1 MHRFTAVLAAALLF
15 AGAAGAGADE
25 QSSQAD
31 TSDARMERWMAHP
44 QRTAHARRAE
54 TPPRLDGI
62 IDEEIW
68 LRAPVHEGFTQSDPD
83 NGEPAS
89 LRTTFQVA
97 YDDDALYIAGVCYDD
112 PDSVTA
118 RLARRDEWR
127 ERDFFEVSLD
137 PHHDHQT
144 GVWFTV
150 GPSGWFSD
158 GILYNDEDWDDGWD
172 SVAEV
177 ATARR
182 ADGWS
187 LELKIPYHVLR
198 FGEKETYTWG
208 FNVYRRISRRA
219 EWTAWSFTPRG
230 VSGYASRFGHLE
242 GIEGIRPQRSLEVLP
257 FALGR
262 GTLSPGDADG
272 GNDLFSSAGVDLR
285 YGLSSNISLNATVN
299 PDFGQVEGDP
309 AVLNLGV
316 FETFLRER
324 RPFFLEGIQIF
335 ESPGPFIAGIS
346 RPSTL
351 FHSRR
356 IGRPPSRFDL
366 PDGSEEMDRPHNTT
380 ILGAAKISGK
390 TAGRTAF
397 GLLNAVTGRERAL
410 IDQSVTS
417 AETGLVDTVRRQ
429 VEVEPLTNYFI
440 GRVQQDL
447 LTNSTAGAQL
457 TAVNGGG
464 FEPAYVGAGDVHVKW
479 GDNDYRFY
487 SRLAASLAG
496 QEEERGTGWEGALY
510 FQKSGGA
517 FGGQAYMDAQSPGFE
532 ANDLGYMRR
541 NDRVQAGAHVY
552 HDKLDPWWFARR
564 SGFNLNVWSH
574 WNFAGERLAR
584 GVNFNT
590 WNNLHN
596 YWGFWMGVSRGL
608 EAFDDLATRGGP
620 LMLSPAS
627 TWIGMNLW
635 TDDRKPVSGG
645 LRGNLSWSR
654 GGDNLGSWVGVEL
667 ELRPLSRLALEI
679 EPGYNYSRS
688 FAQWVEN
695 ADADGDGEDDRFI
708 FGELESRVFEVG
720 LRGDWAFTPG
730 LSLQLFV
737 QPFVTTGDYGAIK
750 ELARPRSYEFRPY
763 AGLEDNPDFHR
774 RALRSNLVLR
784 WEYRPGSTFFAV
796 WQQSRDRDF
805 DEARDPAFRPAGDL
819 TRAFADDGD
828 DIFLIKFNRWFG
840 L

>member
-1 MHRFTAVLAAALLF
+1 MHRSIAALAAALLL

-25 QSSQAD
+25 QPSHAD
-31 TSDARMERWMAHP
+31 TSDARMERWLAHP
-44 QRTAHARRAE
+44 QRTARALRAE
-54 TPPRLDGI
+54 TPPRLDGVL
-62 IDEEIW
+62 DEEIW

-112 PDSVTA
+112 PDSVSA

-150 GPSGWFSD
+150 GPSGWISD
-158 GILYNDEDWDDGWD
+158 GILFDDEEYDEGWD

-177 ATARR
+177 ATAMR

-208 FNVYRRISRRA
+208 INVFRKVSRRA
-219 EWTAWSFTPRG
+219 EWAAWSFTPRG
-230 VSGYASRFGHLE
+230 VNGYASRFGHLE
-242 GIEGIRPQRSLEVLP
+242 GIEGIRPQRSVEVLP

-262 GTLSPGDADG
+262 GTLSQGDG

-285 YGLSSNISLNATVN
+285 YGLSSNISVNATVN

-324 RPFFLEGIQIF
+324 RPFFLEGNQIF
-335 ESPGPFIAGIS
+335 ESPGPFIVGIGK
-346 RPSTL
+346 PSTL

-356 IGRPPSRFDL
+356 IGRSPSRFDL
-366 PDGSEEMDRPHNTT
+366 PDDSDEVERPDNTT

-410 IDQSVTS
+410 VDQRLTG
-417 AETGLVDTVRRQ
+417 AETGLADTVRRR

-457 TAVNGGG
+457 TAVNGRG

-479 GDNDYRFY
+479 RDNDYRLYTRF
-487 SRLAASLAG
+487 AASRAG
-496 QEEERGTGWEGALY
+496 QEDERDTGWEGALY

-541 NDRVQAGAHVY
+541 NDRVQAGVHVY
-552 HDKLDPWWFARR
+552 HQKLDPWWLARR
-564 SGFNLNVWSH
+564 SGFNLNFWSH

-584 GVNFNT
+584 GVNFNS

-596 YWGFWMGVSRGL
+596 YWGFWMGVSRNL
-608 EAFDDLATRGGP
+608 DAVDDLATRGGP

-627 TWIGMNLW
+627 TWIGMNVW
-635 TDDRKPVSGG
+635 ADDRKPVSGRLWSN
-645 LRGNLSWSR
+645 LRWGR
-654 GGDNLGSWVGVEL
+654 GGDNLGSWVGFNL
-667 ELRPLSRLALEI
+667 ELRPLSRLSLEI
-679 EPGYNYSRS
+679 GPGYGYNRD

-695 ADADGDGEDDRFI
+695 ADDDGDGEDDRFV
-708 FGELESRVFEVG
+708 FGELESRVFEIG
-720 LRGDWAFTPG
+720 LRGDWAFTPA
-730 LSLQLFV
+730 LSLQLYM
-737 QPFVTTGDYGAIK
+737 QPFVSVGDYGAIK

-784 WEYRPGSTFFAV
+784 WEYRPGSTLFAV
-796 WQQSRDRDF
+796 WQQSRDHDF
-805 DEARDPAFRPAGDL
+805 DGADPEFRPAGDL

-828 DIFLIKFNRWFG
+828 SIFLIKLNRWFG

>member
-1 MHRFTAVLAAALLF
+1 MHRLTAVLAAALLL
-15 AGAAGAGADE
+15 AGAAAVGADE
-25 QSSQAD
+25 QPSPAD
-31 TSDARMERWMAHP
+31 TSDARMEGWMAHP
-44 QRTAHARRAE
+44 QRTARALRTE
-54 TPPRLDGI
+54 TPPRLDGVL
-62 IDEEIW
+62 DEEIW

-83 NGEPAS
+83 QGEPAS

-97 YDDDALYIAGVCYDD
+97 YDDDALYIGGVCYDD

-150 GPSGWFSD
+150 GPSGWLSD
-158 GILYNDEDWDDGWD
+158 GILFNDEDYDDGWD

-177 ATARR
+177 ATSRR

-208 FNVYRRISRRA
+208 INVFRKVSRRA

-230 VSGYASRFGHLE
+230 VTGYASRFGHLE

-262 GTLSPGDADG
+262 GTLSQGADG
-272 GNDLFSSAGVDLR
+272 DDDLFSSAGVDLR

-335 ESPGPFIAGIS
+335 ETPGPFIVSINK
-346 RPSTL
+346 PSTL

-356 IGRPPSRFDL
+356 IGRAPSRFDL
-366 PDGSEEMDRPHNTT
+366 PDDSDEVERPENTT

-410 IDQSVTS
+410 VEQRLTV
-417 AETGLVDTVRRQ
+417 AETGLVDTVRRR

-447 LTNSTAGAQL
+447 LTSSTAGAQL
-457 TAVNGGG
+457 TAVNGAG
-464 FEPAYVGAGDVHVKW
+464 FEPAYVGAGDVHLRW
-479 GDNDYRFY
+479 GDNAYRLY
-487 SRLAASLAG
+487 SRFAASLAG
-496 QEEERGTGWEGALY
+496 QEEERDSGWEGALY

-517 FGGQAYMDAQSPGFE
+517 FGGQAYMDANSPGFE

-541 NDRVQAGAHVY
+541 NDRIQAGVHVY
-552 HDKLDPWWFARR
+552 HDRLDPWWLARR
-564 SGFNLNVWSH
+564 SGFNLNAWTH
-574 WNFAGERLAR
+574 WNFDGERIWR

-596 YWGFWMGVSRGL
+596 YWGFWMGVSRNL
-608 EAFDDLATRGGP
+608 AAVDDLVTRGGP
-620 LMLSPAS
+620 PMVSPAS
-627 TWIGMNLW
+627 TWVGMNVW
-635 TDDRKPVSGG
+635 ADDRKPVSGR
-645 LRGNLSWSR
+645 LWWNVRWSR
-654 GGDNLGSWVGVEL
+654 GGDNLGTWVGFNL
-667 ELRPLSRLALEI
+667 ELRPMSRLSLEVG
-679 EPGYNYSRS
+679 PGYGYNRN

-695 ADADGDGEDDRFI
+695 ADDDGDGEDDRFL
-708 FGELESRVFEVG
+708 FGELDSRVLEVG
-720 LRGDWAFTPG
+720 LRGDWAFTPA
-730 LSLQLFV
+730 LSLQLYL

-750 ELARPRSYEFRPY
+750 ELARPRSYEFRPWD
-763 AGLEDNPDFHR
+763 GLEENPDFHR
-774 RALRSNLVLR
+774 RSLRSNLVLR
-784 WEYRPGSTFFAV
+784 WEYRPGSTLFAV

-805 DEARDPAFRPAGDL
+805 DGVRDPRFRPTGDL

-828 DIFLIKFNRWFG
+828 SIFLIKLNRWLG

>member
-1 MHRFTAVLAAALLF
+1 MHRSIAALAAALLL
-15 AGAAGAGADE
+15 AGAAGAGAAE
-25 QSSQAD
+25 QPSHAD

-44 QRTAHARRAE
+44 QRTARALRAE
-54 TPPRLDGI
+54 TPPRLDGVL
-62 IDEEIW
+62 DEEIW

-89 LRTTFQVA
+89 VRTTFQVA

-112 PDSVTA
+112 PDSVTS

-150 GPSGWFSD
+150 GPSGWISD
-158 GILYNDEDWDDGWD
+158 GILFDDEEYDEGWD

-177 ATARR
+177 ATAMR

-208 FNVYRRISRRA
+208 INVFRKVSRRA
-219 EWTAWSFTPRG
+219 EWAAWSFTPRG
-230 VSGYASRFGHLE
+230 VNGYASRFGHLE
-242 GIEGIRPQRSLEVLP
+242 GIEGIRPQRSVEVLP

-262 GTLSPGDADG
+262 GTLSQGDG

-285 YGLSSNISLNATVN
+285 YGLSSNISVNATVN

-324 RPFFLEGIQIF
+324 RPFFLEGNQIF
-335 ESPGPFIAGIS
+335 ESPGPFIVGIGK
-346 RPSTL
+346 PSTL

-356 IGRPPSRFDL
+356 IGRSPSRFDL
-366 PDGSEEMDRPHNTT
+366 PDDSDEVERPDNTT

-410 IDQSVTS
+410 VDQRLTG
-417 AETGLVDTVRRQ
+417 AETGLADTVRRR

-457 TAVNGGG
+457 TAVNGRG
-464 FEPAYVGAGDVHVKW
+464 FEPAYVGAGDMHVKW
-479 GDNDYRFY
+479 RDNDYRLY
-487 SRLAASLAG
+487 TRLAASRAG
-496 QEEERGTGWEGALY
+496 QEDERGTGWEGALY
-510 FQKSGGA
+510 FQKSGGG

-541 NDRVQAGAHVY
+541 NDRVQAGVHVY
-552 HDKLDPWWFARR
+552 HQKLDPWWLARR
-564 SGFNLNVWSH
+564 SGFNLNFWNH

-584 GVNFNT
+584 GVNFNS

-596 YWGFWMGVSRGL
+596 YWGFWMGVSRNL
-608 EAFDDLATRGGP
+608 DAVDDLATRGGP

-627 TWIGMNLW
+627 TWIGMNVW
-635 TDDRKPVSGG
+635 ADDRKPVSGRLWSN
-645 LRGNLSWSR
+645 LRWGR
-654 GGDNLGSWVGVEL
+654 GGDNLGSWVGFNL
-667 ELRPLSRLALEI
+667 ELRPLSRLSLEI
-679 EPGYNYSRS
+679 GPGYGYNRD

-695 ADADGDGEDDRFI
+695 ADDDGDGEDDRFI
-708 FGELESRVFEVG
+708 FGELESRVLEIG

-730 LSLQLFV
+730 LSLQLYV

-750 ELARPRSYEFRPY
+750 ELERPRSYEFRPY

-784 WEYRPGSTFFAV
+784 WEYRPGSTLFAV
-796 WQQSRDRDF
+796 WQQSRDHDF
-805 DEARDPAFRPAGDL
+805 DGADPEFRPAGDL

-828 DIFLIKFNRWFG
+828 SIFLIKLNRWFG

>member
-1 MHRFTAVLAAALLF
+1 MHRSIAALAAALLL

-25 QSSQAD
+25 QPAHAD

-44 QRTAHARRAE
+44 QRTARALRAE
-54 TPPRLDGI
+54 TPPRLDGVL
-62 IDEEIW
+62 DEEIW

-89 LRTTFQVA
+89 VRTTFQVA
-97 YDDDALYIAGVCYDD
+97 YDDDALYIAGVCHDD

-150 GPSGWFSD
+150 GPSGWISD
-158 GILYNDEDWDDGWD
+158 GILFDDEEYDEGWD

-177 ATARR
+177 ATAMR

-208 FNVYRRISRRA
+208 INVFRKVSRRA
-219 EWTAWSFTPRG
+219 EWAAWSFTPRG
-230 VSGYASRFGHLE
+230 VNGYASRFGHLE
-242 GIEGIRPQRSLEVLP
+242 GIEGIRPQRSVEVLP

-262 GTLSPGDADG
+262 GTLSQGDG

-285 YGLSSNISLNATVN
+285 YGLSSNISVNATVN

-324 RPFFLEGIQIF
+324 RPFFLEGNQIF
-335 ESPGPFIAGIS
+335 ESPGPFIVGIGK
-346 RPSTL
+346 PSTL

-356 IGRPPSRFDL
+356 IGRSPSRFDL
-366 PDGSEEMDRPHNTT
+366 PDDSDEVERPDNTT

-410 IDQSVTS
+410 VDQRLTG
-417 AETGLVDTVRRQ
+417 AETGLADTVRRR

-457 TAVNGGG
+457 TAVNGRG
-464 FEPAYVGAGDVHVKW
+464 FEPAYVGAGDVHMKW
-479 GDNDYRFY
+479 RDNDYRLYTRF
-487 SRLAASLAG
+487 AASRAG
-496 QEEERGTGWEGALY
+496 QEDERDTGWEGALY

-541 NDRVQAGAHVY
+541 NDRVQAGVHVY
-552 HDKLDPWWFARR
+552 HQKLDPWWLARR
-564 SGFNLNVWSH
+564 SGFNLNFWSH

-584 GVNFNT
+584 GVNFNS

-596 YWGFWMGVSRGL
+596 YWGFWMGVSHNL
-608 EAFDDLATRGGP
+608 DAVDDLATRGGP

-627 TWIGMNLW
+627 TWIGMNVW
-635 TDDRKPVSGG
+635 ADDRKPVSGRLWSN
-645 LRGNLSWSR
+645 LRWGR
-654 GGDNLGSWVGVEL
+654 GGDNLGSWVGFNL
-667 ELRPLSRLALEI
+667 ELRPLSRLSLEI
-679 EPGYNYSRS
+679 GPGYGYNRD

-695 ADADGDGEDDRFI
+695 ADDDGDGEDDRFI
-708 FGELESRVFEVG
+708 FGELESRVLEIG
-720 LRGDWAFTPG
+720 LRGDWAFTPA
-730 LSLQLFV
+730 LSLQLYV
-737 QPFVTTGDYGAIK
+737 QPFVSVGDYGAIK
-750 ELARPRSYEFRPY
+750 ELERPRSYEFRPY

-784 WEYRPGSTFFAV
+784 WEYRPGSTLFAV
-796 WQQSRDRDF
+796 WQQSRDHDF
-805 DEARDPAFRPAGDL
+805 DGADPEFRPAGDL

-828 DIFLIKFNRWFG
+828 SIFLIKLNRWFG

>member
-1 MHRFTAVLAAALLF
+1 MHRSIAALAAALLL

-25 QSSQAD
+25 QPSHAD
-31 TSDARMERWMAHP
+31 TSDARMERWLAHP
-44 QRTAHARRAE
+44 QRTARALRAE
-54 TPPRLDGI
+54 TPPRLDGVL
-62 IDEEIW
+62 DEEIW

-112 PDSVTA
+112 PDSVTS

-150 GPSGWFSD
+150 GPSGWISD
-158 GILYNDEDWDDGWD
+158 GILFDDEEYDEGWD

-177 ATARR
+177 ATAMR

-187 LELKIPYHVLR
+187 LELKVPYHVLR

-208 FNVYRRISRRA
+208 INVFRKVSRRA
-219 EWTAWSFTPRG
+219 EWAAWSFTPRG
-230 VSGYASRFGHLE
+230 VNGYASRFGHLE
-242 GIEGIRPQRSLEVLP
+242 GIEGIRPQRSVEVLP

-262 GTLSPGDADG
+262 GTLSQGDG

-285 YGLSSNISLNATVN
+285 YGLSSNISVNATVN

-324 RPFFLEGIQIF
+324 RPFFLEGNQIF
-335 ESPGPFIAGIS
+335 ESPGPFIVGIGK
-346 RPSTL
+346 PSTL

-356 IGRPPSRFDL
+356 IGRSPSRFDL
-366 PDGSEEMDRPHNTT
+366 PDDSDEVERPDNTT

-410 IDQSVTS
+410 VDQRLTG
-417 AETGLVDTVRRQ
+417 AETGLADTVRRR

-457 TAVNGGG
+457 TAVNGRG

-479 GDNDYRFY
+479 RDNDYRLY
-487 SRLAASLAG
+487 TRLAASRAG
-496 QEEERGTGWEGALY
+496 QEDERGTGWEGALY

-541 NDRVQAGAHVY
+541 NDRVQAGVHVY
-552 HDKLDPWWFARR
+552 HQKLDPWWLARR
-564 SGFNLNVWSH
+564 SGFNLNFWNH

-584 GVNFNT
+584 GVNFNS

-596 YWGFWMGVSRGL
+596 YWGFWMGVSHNL
-608 EAFDDLATRGGP
+608 DAVDDLATRGGP

-627 TWIGMNLW
+627 TWIGMNVW
-635 TDDRKPVSGG
+635 ADDRKPVSGRLWSN
-645 LRGNLSWSR
+645 LRWGR
-654 GGDNLGSWVGVEL
+654 GGDNLGSWVGFNL
-667 ELRPLSRLALEI
+667 ELRPLSRLSLEI
-679 EPGYNYSRS
+679 GPGYGYNRD

-695 ADADGDGEDDRFI
+695 ADDDGDGEDDRFI
-708 FGELESRVFEVG
+708 FGELESRVLEIG
-720 LRGDWAFTPG
+720 LRGDWAFTPA
-730 LSLQLFV
+730 LSLQLYM

-784 WEYRPGSTFFAV
+784 WEYRPGSTLFAV
-796 WQQSRDRDF
+796 WQQSRDHDF
-805 DEARDPAFRPAGDL
+805 DGADPEFRPAGDL

-828 DIFLIKFNRWFG
+828 SIFLIKLNRWFG

>member
-1 MHRFTAVLAAALLF
+1 MHRLTAVLAAALLL
-15 AGAAGAGADE
+15 AGAVAAGADE
-25 QSSQAD
+25 QPSHAD
-31 TSDARMERWMAHP
+31 TSDARMEGWMAHP
-44 QRTAHARRAE
+44 QRTARALRTE
-54 TPPRLDGI
+54 TPPRLDGVL
-62 IDEEIW
+62 DEEIW

-83 NGEPAS
+83 QGEPAS

-97 YDDDALYIAGVCYDD
+97 YDDDALYIGGVCYDD

-150 GPSGWFSD
+150 GPSGWLSD
-158 GILYNDEDWDDGWD
+158 GILFNDEDYDDGWD

-208 FNVYRRISRRA
+208 INVFRKVSRRA

-230 VSGYASRFGHLE
+230 VTGYASRFGHLE

-262 GTLSPGDADG
+262 GTLSQGAAGD
-272 GNDLFSSAGVDLR
+272 NDLFSSAGVDLR

-335 ESPGPFIAGIS
+335 ESPGPFIVSINK
-346 RPSTL
+346 PSTL

-356 IGRPPSRFDL
+356 IGRAPSRFDL
-366 PDGSEEMDRPHNTT
+366 PDDSDEVERPDNTT

-410 IDQSVTS
+410 VEQRLTV
-417 AETGLVDTVRRQ
+417 AETGLVDTVRRR

-447 LTNSTAGAQL
+447 LTSSTAGAQL
-457 TAVNGGG
+457 TAVNGAG
-464 FEPAYVGAGDVHVKW
+464 FEPAYVGAGDVHLRW
-479 GDNDYRFY
+479 GDNAYRLY
-487 SRLAASLAG
+487 SRFAASLAG
-496 QEEERGTGWEGALY
+496 QEEERDSGWEGALY

-517 FGGQAYMDAQSPGFE
+517 FGGQAYMDANSPGFE

-541 NDRVQAGAHVY
+541 NDRIQAGVHVY
-552 HDKLDPWWFARR
+552 HDRLDPWWLARR
-564 SGFNLNVWSH
+564 SGFNLNAWTH
-574 WNFAGERLAR
+574 WNFDGERIWR

-596 YWGFWMGVSRGL
+596 YWGFWMGVSRNL
-608 EAFDDLATRGGP
+608 AAVDDLVTRGGP
-620 LMLSPAS
+620 LMVSPAS
-627 TWIGMNLW
+627 TWVGMNVW
-635 TDDRKPVSGG
+635 ADDRKPVSGR
-645 LRGNLSWSR
+645 LWWNVRWSR
-654 GGDNLGSWVGVEL
+654 GGDNLGTWVGFNL
-667 ELRPLSRLALEI
+667 ELRPMSRLSLEVG
-679 EPGYNYSRS
+679 PGYGYNRN

-695 ADADGDGEDDRFI
+695 ADDDGDGEDDRFV
-708 FGELESRVFEVG
+708 FGELDSRVLEVG
-720 LRGDWAFTPG
+720 LRGDWAFTPA
-730 LSLQLFV
+730 LSLQLYL

-763 AGLEDNPDFHR
+763 DGLDENPDFHR
-774 RALRSNLVLR
+774 RSLRSNLVLR
-784 WEYRPGSTFFAV
+784 WEYRPGSTLFAV

-805 DEARDPAFRPAGDL
+805 DGVRDPRFRPAGDL

-828 DIFLIKFNRWFG
+828 SIFLIKLNRWLG

>member
-1 MHRFTAVLAAALLF
+1 
-15 AGAAGAGADE
+15 
-25 QSSQAD
+25 
-31 TSDARMERWMAHP
+31 
-44 QRTAHARRAE
+44 
-54 TPPRLDGI
+54 
-62 IDEEIW
+62 
-68 LRAPVHEGFTQSDPD
+68 
-83 NGEPAS
+83 
-89 LRTTFQVA
+89 
-97 YDDDALYIAGVCYDD
+97 
-112 PDSVTA
+112 
-118 RLARRDEWR
+118 
-127 ERDFFEVSLD
+127 
-137 PHHDHQT
+137 
-144 GVWFTV
+144 
-150 GPSGWFSD
+150 
-158 GILYNDEDWDDGWD
+158 
-172 SVAEV
+172 
-177 ATARR
+177 
-182 ADGWS
+182 
-187 LELKIPYHVLR
+187 PYHVLR

-208 FNVYRRISRRA
+208 INIFRKVSRRA

-230 VSGYASRFGHLE
+230 VTGYASRFGHLE

-262 GTLSPGDADG
+262 GTLSQGAAGD
-272 GNDLFSSAGVDLR
+272 NDLFSSAGVDLR

-335 ESPGPFIAGIS
+335 ESPGPFIVSINK
-346 RPSTL
+346 PSTL

-356 IGRPPSRFDL
+356 IGRAPSRFDL
-366 PDGSEEMDRPHNTT
+366 PDDSDEVERPENTT

-410 IDQSVTS
+410 VEQRLTV
-417 AETGLVDTVRRQ
+417 AETGLVDTVRRR

-447 LTNSTAGAQL
+447 LTSSTAGAQL
-457 TAVNGGG
+457 TAVNGAG
-464 FEPAYVGAGDVHVKW
+464 FEPAYVGAGDVHLRW
-479 GDNDYRFY
+479 GDNAYRLY
-487 SRLAASLAG
+487 SRFAASLAG
-496 QEEERGTGWEGALY
+496 QEEERDSGWEGALY

-517 FGGQAYMDAQSPGFE
+517 FGGQAYMDANSPGFE

-541 NDRVQAGAHVY
+541 NDRIQAGVHVY
-552 HDKLDPWWFARR
+552 HDRLDPWWLARR
-564 SGFNLNVWSH
+564 SGFNLNAWTH
-574 WNFAGERLAR
+574 WNFDGERIWR

-596 YWGFWMGVSRGL
+596 YWGFWMGVSRNL
-608 EAFDDLATRGGP
+608 AAVDDLVTRGGP

-627 TWIGMNLW
+627 TWVGMNVW
-635 TDDRKPVSGG
+635 ADDRKPVSGR
-645 LRGNLSWSR
+645 LWWNVRWSR
-654 GGDNLGSWVGVEL
+654 GGDNLGTWVGFNL
-667 ELRPLSRLALEI
+667 ELRPMSRLSLEVG
-679 EPGYNYSRS
+679 PGYGYNRN

-695 ADADGDGEDDRFI
+695 ADDDGDGEDDRFV
-708 FGELESRVFEVG
+708 FGELDSRVLEVG

-730 LSLQLFV
+730 LSLQLYL

-750 ELARPRSYEFRPY
+750 ELARPRSYEFLPY
-763 AGLEDNPDFHR
+763 TGLEENPDFHR
-774 RALRSNLVLR
+774 RSLRSNLVLR
-784 WEYRPGSTFFAV
+784 WEYGPGSTLFAV

-805 DEARDPAFRPAGDL
+805 DGVRDPRFRPTGDL

-828 DIFLIKFNRWFG
+828 SIFLIKLNRWLG

>member
-1 MHRFTAVLAAALLF
+1 MHRLMAVLAAALLL
-15 AGAAGAGADE
+15 AGAAAAGADE
-25 QSSQAD
+25 QPSPAD
-31 TSDARMERWMAHP
+31 TSDARMEGWMAHP
-44 QRTAHARRAE
+44 QRTARALRTE
-54 TPPRLDGI
+54 TPPRLDGVL
-62 IDEEIW
+62 DEEIW

-83 NGEPAS
+83 QGEPAS

-97 YDDDALYIAGVCYDD
+97 YDDDALYIGGICYDD

-150 GPSGWFSD
+150 GPSGWLSD
-158 GILYNDEDWDDGWD
+158 GILFNDEDYDEGWD

-208 FNVYRRISRRA
+208 INVFRKVSRRA

-230 VSGYASRFGHLE
+230 VTGYASRFGHLE

-262 GTLSPGDADG
+262 GTLSQGAAGDS
-272 GNDLFSSAGVDLR
+272 DLFSSAGVDLR

-335 ESPGPFIAGIS
+335 ESPGPFIVSINK
-346 RPSTL
+346 PSTL

-356 IGRPPSRFDL
+356 IGRAPSRFDL
-366 PDGSEEMDRPHNTT
+366 PDDSDEVERPDNTT

-410 IDQSVTS
+410 VEQRLTV
-417 AETGLVDTVRRQ
+417 AETGLVDTVRRR

-447 LTNSTAGAQL
+447 LTSSTAGAQL
-457 TAVNGGG
+457 TAVNGAG
-464 FEPAYVGAGDVHVKW
+464 FEPAYVGAGDVHLRW
-479 GDNDYRFY
+479 GDNAYRLY
-487 SRLAASLAG
+487 SRFAASLAG
-496 QEEERGTGWEGALY
+496 QEEERDSGWEGALY

-517 FGGQAYMDAQSPGFE
+517 FGGQAYMDANSPGFE

-541 NDRVQAGAHVY
+541 NDRIQAGVHVY
-552 HDKLDPWWFARR
+552 HDRLDPWWLARR
-564 SGFNLNVWSH
+564 SGFNLNAWTH
-574 WNFAGERLAR
+574 WNFDGERIWR

-596 YWGFWMGVSRGL
+596 YWGFWMGVSRNL
-608 EAFDDLATRGGP
+608 AAVDDLVTRGGP
-620 LMLSPAS
+620 LMVSPAG
-627 TWIGMNLW
+627 TWVGMNVW
-635 TDDRKPVSGG
+635 ADDRKPVSGR
-645 LRGNLSWSR
+645 LWWNVRWSR
-654 GGDNLGSWVGVEL
+654 GGDNLGTWVGFNL
-667 ELRPLSRLALEI
+667 EMRPMSRLSLEVG
-679 EPGYNYSRS
+679 PGYGYDRN

-695 ADADGDGEDDRFI
+695 ADDDGDGENDRFV
-708 FGELESRVFEVG
+708 FGELDSRVFEVG
-720 LRGDWAFTPG
+720 LRGDWAFTPA
-730 LSLQLFV
+730 LSLQLYL

-750 ELARPRSYEFRPY
+750 ELARPRSYEFLPY
-763 AGLEDNPDFHR
+763 DGLEENPDFHR
-774 RALRSNLVLR
+774 RSLRSNLVLR
-784 WEYRPGSTFFAV
+784 WEYRPGSTLFAV

-805 DEARDPAFRPAGDL
+805 DEARDPRFRPAGDL

-828 DIFLIKFNRWFG
+828 SIFLIKLNRWLG

>member
-1 MHRFTAVLAAALLF
+1 MHRLTAVLAAALLF
-15 AGAAGAGADE
+15 AGAVGAGADE
-25 QSSQAD
+25 QHSHTD
-31 TSDARMERWMAHP
+31 TSDARMEGWMAHP
-44 QRTAHARRAE
+44 QRTARALRAE
-54 TPPRLDGI
+54 TPPRLDGVL
-62 IDEEIW
+62 DEEIW

-83 NGEPAS
+83 QGEPAS

-97 YDDDALYIAGVCYDD
+97 YDDDALYIGGICYDD

-150 GPSGWFSD
+150 GPSGWLGD
-158 GILYNDEDWDDGWD
+158 GILFNDEDYDDGWD

-198 FGEKETYTWG
+198 FGEQETYTWG
-208 FNVYRRISRRA
+208 INVFRKVSRRA

-230 VSGYASRFGHLE
+230 VTGYASRFGHLE
-242 GIEGIRPQRSLEVLP
+242 GIEGIRPHRSLEVLP

-262 GTLSPGDADG
+262 GTLSQGAAGD
-272 GNDLFSSAGVDLR
+272 NDLFSSAGVDLR

-335 ESPGPFIAGIS
+335 ESPGPFIVSINK
-346 RPSTL
+346 PSTL

-356 IGRPPSRFDL
+356 IGRAPSRFDL
-366 PDGSEEMDRPHNTT
+366 PDDSDEVERPENTT

-410 IDQSVTS
+410 VEQRLPV
-417 AETGLVDTVRRQ
+417 AETGLVDTVRRR

-447 LTNSTAGAQL
+447 LTSSTAGAQL
-457 TAVNGGG
+457 TAVNGAG
-464 FEPAYVGAGDVHVKW
+464 FEPAYVGAGDVHLRW
-479 GDNDYRFY
+479 GDNAYRLY
-487 SRLAASLAG
+487 SRFAASLAG
-496 QEEERGTGWEGALY
+496 QEEERDSGWEGALY

-517 FGGQAYMDAQSPGFE
+517 FGGQAYMDANSPGFE

-541 NDRVQAGAHVY
+541 NDRIQAGVHVY
-552 HDKLDPWWFARR
+552 HDRLDPWWLARR
-564 SGFNLNVWSH
+564 SGFNLNAWTH
-574 WNFAGERLAR
+574 WNFDGERIWR

-596 YWGFWMGVSRGL
+596 YWGFWMGVSRNL
-608 EAFDDLATRGGP
+608 AAVDDLVTRGGP
-620 LMLSPAS
+620 PMVSPAS
-627 TWIGMNLW
+627 TWIGMNVW
-635 TDDRKPVSGG
+635 ADDRKPVSGR
-645 LRGNLSWSR
+645 LWWNVRWSR
-654 GGDNLGSWVGVEL
+654 GGDNLGTWVGFNL
-667 ELRPLSRLALEI
+667 ELRPMSRLSLEVG
-679 EPGYNYSRS
+679 PGYGYNRN

-695 ADADGDGEDDRFI
+695 ADDDGDGEDDRFV
-708 FGELESRVFEVG
+708 FGELDSRVLEVG

-730 LSLQLFV
+730 LSLQLYL

-750 ELARPRSYEFRPY
+750 ELARPRSYEFLPY
-763 AGLEDNPDFHR
+763 DGLEENPDFHR

-784 WEYRPGSTFFAV
+784 WEYRPGSTLFAV

-805 DEARDPAFRPAGDL
+805 DGVRDPRFRPAGDL

-828 DIFLIKFNRWFG
+828 SIFLVKLNRWFG

>member
-1 MHRFTAVLAAALLF
+1 MHRLIAVLAAALLF
-15 AGAAGAGADE
+15 AGAVGAGADE
-25 QSSQAD
+25 QHSHTD
-31 TSDARMERWMAHP
+31 TSDARMEGWMAHP
-44 QRTAHARRAE
+44 QRTARALRAE
-54 TPPRLDGI
+54 TPPRLDGVL
-62 IDEEIW
+62 DEEVW

-83 NGEPAS
+83 QGEPAS

-97 YDDDALYIAGVCYDD
+97 YDDDALYIGGICYDD

-150 GPSGWFSD
+150 GPSGWLGD
-158 GILYNDEDWDDGWD
+158 GILYNDEDYDDGWD

-198 FGEKETYTWG
+198 FGEQETYTWG
-208 FNVYRRISRRA
+208 INVFRKVSRRA

-230 VSGYASRFGHLE
+230 VTGYASRFGHLE
-242 GIEGIRPQRSLEVLP
+242 GIEGIRPHRSLEVLP

-262 GTLSPGDADG
+262 GTLSQGAAGD
-272 GNDLFSSAGVDLR
+272 NDLFSSAGVDLR

-335 ESPGPFIAGIS
+335 ESPGPFIVSINK
-346 RPSTL
+346 PSTL

-356 IGRPPSRFDL
+356 IGRAPSRFDL
-366 PDGSEEMDRPHNTT
+366 PDDSDEVERPENTT

-410 IDQSVTS
+410 VEQRLTV
-417 AETGLVDTVRRQ
+417 AETGLVDTVRRR

-447 LTNSTAGAQL
+447 LTSSTAGAQL
-457 TAVNGGG
+457 TAVNGAG
-464 FEPAYVGAGDVHVKW
+464 FEPAYVGAGDVHLRW
-479 GDNDYRFY
+479 GDNAYRLY
-487 SRLAASLAG
+487 SRFAASLAG
-496 QEEERGTGWEGALY
+496 QEEERGSGWEGALY

-517 FGGQAYMDAQSPGFE
+517 FGGQAYMDANSPGFE

-541 NDRVQAGAHVY
+541 NDRIQAGVHVY
-552 HDKLDPWWFARR
+552 HDRLDPWWLARR
-564 SGFNLNVWSH
+564 SGFNLNAWTH
-574 WNFAGERLAR
+574 WNFDGERIWR

-596 YWGFWMGVSRGL
+596 YWGFWMGVSRNL
-608 EAFDDLATRGGP
+608 AAVDDLVTRGGP
-620 LMLSPAS
+620 PMVSPAS
-627 TWIGMNLW
+627 TWIGMNVW
-635 TDDRKPVSGG
+635 ADDRKPVSGRLWSN
-645 LRGNLSWSR
+645 LRWGR
-654 GGDNLGSWVGVEL
+654 GGDNLGTWVGFNL
-667 ELRPLSRLALEI
+667 ELRPMSRLSLEVG
-679 EPGYNYSRS
+679 PGYGYDRN
-688 FAQWVEN
+688 FAQWVESS
-695 ADADGDGEDDRFI
+695 DDDGDGEDDRFV
-708 FGELESRVFEVG
+708 FGELESRVLEVG
-720 LRGDWAFTPG
+720 LRGDWAFTPA
-730 LSLQLFV
+730 LSLQLYL

-750 ELARPRSYEFRPY
+750 ELARPRSYEFLPY
-763 AGLEDNPDFHR
+763 DGLEENPDFHR

-784 WEYRPGSTFFAV
+784 WEYRPGSTLFAV

-805 DEARDPAFRPAGDL
+805 DGVRDPRFRPAGDL

-828 DIFLIKFNRWFG
+828 SIFLIKLNRWFG

>member
-1 MHRFTAVLAAALLF
+1 MHRFTAALAAALLL

-25 QSSQAD
+25 QPSRAD

-44 QRTAHARRAE
+44 QRTARALRAE
-54 TPPRLDGI
+54 TPPRLDGVL
-62 IDEEIW
+62 DEEIW

-150 GPSGWFSD
+150 GPSGWISD
-158 GILYNDEDWDDGWD
+158 GILFDDEEYDEGWD

-177 ATARR
+177 ATAMR

-187 LELKIPYHVLR
+187 LELKVPYHVLR

-208 FNVYRRISRRA
+208 INVFRKISRRA

-230 VSGYASRFGHLE
+230 VTGYASRFGHLE
-242 GIEGIRPQRSLEVLP
+242 GIEGIRPQRSVEVLP

-262 GTLSPGDADG
+262 GTLSQGDAG

-285 YGLSSNISLNATVN
+285 YGLSSNISVNATVN

-324 RPFFLEGIQIF
+324 RPFFLEGNQIF
-335 ESPGPFIAGIS
+335 ESPGPFIVGIGK
-346 RPSTL
+346 PSTL

-356 IGRPPSRFDL
+356 IGRSPSRFDL
-366 PDGSEEMDRPHNTT
+366 PDDSDEVERPDNTT

-410 IDQSVTS
+410 VDQRLTG
-417 AETGLVDTVRRQ
+417 AETGLADTVRRR

-457 TAVNGGG
+457 TAVNGRG

-479 GDNDYRFY
+479 RDNDYRLY
-487 SRLAASLAG
+487 TRLAASRAG
-496 QEEERGTGWEGALY
+496 QEDERDTGWEGALY

-541 NDRVQAGAHVY
+541 NDRVQAGVHVY
-552 HDKLDPWWFARR
+552 HQKLDPWWLARR
-564 SGFNLNVWSH
+564 SGFNLNFWSQ

-584 GVNFNT
+584 GVNFNS

-596 YWGFWMGVSRGL
+596 YWGFWMGVSRNL
-608 EAFDDLATRGGP
+608 DAVDDLATRGGP

-627 TWIGMNLW
+627 TWIGMNVW
-635 TDDRKPVSGG
+635 ADDRKPVSGRLWWN
-645 LRGNLSWSR
+645 LRWGR
-654 GGDNLGSWVGVEL
+654 GGDNLGSWVGFNL
-667 ELRPLSRLALEI
+667 ELRPLSRLSLEI
-679 EPGYNYSRS
+679 GPGYGYNRD

-695 ADADGDGEDDRFI
+695 ADDDGDGEDDRFI
-708 FGELESRVFEVG
+708 FGELESRVFEIG

-730 LSLQLFV
+730 LSLQLYM
-737 QPFVTTGDYGAIK
+737 QPFVSVGDYGAIK
-750 ELARPRSYEFRPY
+750 ELARPRSYEFLPY
-763 AGLEDNPDFHR
+763 DGLEDNPDFHR

-784 WEYRPGSTFFAV
+784 WEYRPGSTLFAV
-796 WQQSRDRDF
+796 WQQSRDHDF
-805 DEARDPAFRPAGDL
+805 DGADPKFRPAGDL
-819 TRAFADDGD
+819 TRAFVDDGD
-828 DIFLIKFNRWFG
+828 SIFLIKLNRWFG

>member
-1 MHRFTAVLAAALLF
+1 MHRSIAALAAALLL

-25 QSSQAD
+25 QPSHAD

-44 QRTAHARRAE
+44 QRTARALRAE
-54 TPPRLDGI
+54 TPPRLDGVL
-62 IDEEIW
+62 DEEIW

-89 LRTTFQVA
+89 VRTTFQVA

-112 PDSVTA
+112 PDSVSA

-150 GPSGWFSD
+150 GPSGWISD
-158 GILYNDEDWDDGWD
+158 GILFDDEEYDEGWD

-177 ATARR
+177 ATAMR

-208 FNVYRRISRRA
+208 INVFRKVSRRA
-219 EWTAWSFTPRG
+219 EWAAWSFTPRG
-230 VSGYASRFGHLE
+230 VNGYASRFGHLE
-242 GIEGIRPQRSLEVLP
+242 GIEGIRPQRSVEVLP

-262 GTLSPGDADG
+262 GTLSQGDG

-285 YGLSSNISLNATVN
+285 YGLSSNISVNATVN

-324 RPFFLEGIQIF
+324 RPFFLEGNQIF
-335 ESPGPFIAGIS
+335 ESPGPFIVGIGK
-346 RPSTL
+346 PSTL

-356 IGRPPSRFDL
+356 IGRSPSRFDL
-366 PDGSEEMDRPHNTT
+366 PDDSDEVERPDNTT

-410 IDQSVTS
+410 VDQRLTG
-417 AETGLVDTVRRQ
+417 AETGLADTVRRR

-457 TAVNGGG
+457 TAVNGRG

-479 GDNDYRFY
+479 RDNDYRIYTRF
-487 SRLAASLAG
+487 AASRAG
-496 QEEERGTGWEGALY
+496 QEDERDTGWEGALY

-541 NDRVQAGAHVY
+541 NDRVQAGVHVY
-552 HDKLDPWWFARR
+552 HQKLDPWWLARR
-564 SGFNLNVWSH
+564 SGFNLNFWNH

-584 GVNFNT
+584 GVNFNS

-596 YWGFWMGVSRGL
+596 YWGFWMGVSHNL
-608 EAFDDLATRGGP
+608 DAVDDLATRGGP

-627 TWIGMNLW
+627 TWIGMNVW
-635 TDDRKPVSGG
+635 ADDRKPVSGRLWSN
-645 LRGNLSWSR
+645 LRWGR
-654 GGDNLGSWVGVEL
+654 GGDNLGSWVGFNL
-667 ELRPLSRLALEI
+667 ELRPLSRLSLEI
-679 EPGYNYSRS
+679 GPGYGYNRD

-695 ADADGDGEDDRFI
+695 ADDDGDGEDDRFI
-708 FGELESRVFEVG
+708 FGELESRVLEIG

-730 LSLQLFV
+730 LSLQLYM
-737 QPFVTTGDYGAIK
+737 QPFVSVGDYGAIK
-750 ELARPRSYEFRPY
+750 ELARPRSYEFLPY
-763 AGLEDNPDFHR
+763 TGLEDNPDFHR

-784 WEYRPGSTFFAV
+784 WEYRPGSTLFAV
-796 WQQSRDRDF
+796 WQQSRDHDF
-805 DEARDPAFRPAGDL
+805 DGADPKFRPAGDL

-828 DIFLIKFNRWFG
+828 SIFLIKLNRWFG

>member
-1 MHRFTAVLAAALLF
+1 MHRSIAALAAALLL

-25 QSSQAD
+25 QPSHAD

-44 QRTAHARRAE
+44 QRTARALRAE

-62 IDEEIW
+62 LDEEIW

-89 LRTTFQVA
+89 VRTTFQVA

-150 GPSGWFSD
+150 GPSGWISD
-158 GILYNDEDWDDGWD
+158 GILFDDEEYDEGWD

-177 ATARR
+177 ATAMR

-208 FNVYRRISRRA
+208 INVFRKVSRRA
-219 EWTAWSFTPRG
+219 EWAAWSFTPRG
-230 VSGYASRFGHLE
+230 VNGYASRFGHLE
-242 GIEGIRPQRSLEVLP
+242 GIEGIRPQRSVEVLP

-262 GTLSPGDADG
+262 GTLSQGDG

-285 YGLSSNISLNATVN
+285 YGLSSNISVNATVN

-324 RPFFLEGIQIF
+324 RPFFLEGNQIF
-335 ESPGPFIAGIS
+335 ESPGPFIVGIGK
-346 RPSTL
+346 PSTL

-356 IGRPPSRFDL
+356 IGRSPSRFDL
-366 PDGSEEMDRPHNTT
+366 PDDSDEVERPDNTT

-410 IDQSVTS
+410 VDQRLTG
-417 AETGLVDTVRRQ
+417 AETGLADTVRRR

-457 TAVNGGG
+457 TAVNGRG

-479 GDNDYRFY
+479 RDNDYRLY
-487 SRLAASLAG
+487 TRLAASRAG
-496 QEEERGTGWEGALY
+496 QEDERDTGWEGALY

-541 NDRVQAGAHVY
+541 NDRVQAGVHVY
-552 HDKLDPWWFARR
+552 HQKLDPWWLARR
-564 SGFNLNVWSH
+564 SGFNLNFWNH

-584 GVNFNT
+584 GVNFNS

-596 YWGFWMGVSRGL
+596 YWGFWMGVSHNL
-608 EAFDDLATRGGP
+608 DAVDDLATRGGP

-627 TWIGMNLW
+627 TWIGMNVW
-635 TDDRKPVSGG
+635 ADDRKPVSGRLWSN
-645 LRGNLSWSR
+645 LRWGR
-654 GGDNLGSWVGVEL
+654 GGDNLGSWVGFNL
-667 ELRPLSRLALEI
+667 ELRPLSRLSLEI
-679 EPGYNYSRS
+679 GPGYGYNRD

-695 ADADGDGEDDRFI
+695 ADDDGDGEDDRFI
-708 FGELESRVFEVG
+708 FGELESRVLEIG
-720 LRGDWAFTPG
+720 LRGDWAFTPA
-730 LSLQLFV
+730 LSLQLYM
-737 QPFVTTGDYGAIK
+737 QPFVSVGDYGAIK

-784 WEYRPGSTFFAV
+784 WEYRPGSTLFAV
-796 WQQSRDRDF
+796 WQQSRDHDF
-805 DEARDPAFRPAGDL
+805 DGADPEFRPAGDL

-828 DIFLIKFNRWFG
+828 SIFLIKLNRWFG

>member
-1 MHRFTAVLAAALLF
+1 MHRSIAALAAALLL

-25 QSSQAD
+25 QPSHAD
-31 TSDARMERWMAHP
+31 TSDARMERWLAHP
-44 QRTAHARRAE
+44 QRTARALRAE
-54 TPPRLDGI
+54 TPPRLDGVL
-62 IDEEIW
+62 DEEIW

-89 LRTTFQVA
+89 VRTTFQVA

-112 PDSVTA
+112 PDSVSA

-150 GPSGWFSD
+150 GPSGWISD
-158 GILYNDEDWDDGWD
+158 GILFDDEEYDEGWD

-177 ATARR
+177 ATAMR

-187 LELKIPYHVLR
+187 LELKVPYHVLR

-208 FNVYRRISRRA
+208 INVFRKVSRRA
-219 EWTAWSFTPRG
+219 EWAAWSFTPRG
-230 VSGYASRFGHLE
+230 VNGYASRFGHLE
-242 GIEGIRPQRSLEVLP
+242 GIEGIRPQRSVEVLP

-262 GTLSPGDADG
+262 GTLSQGDG

-285 YGLSSNISLNATVN
+285 YGLSSNISVNATVN

-324 RPFFLEGIQIF
+324 RPFFLEGNQIF
-335 ESPGPFIAGIS
+335 ESPGPFIVGIGK
-346 RPSTL
+346 PSTL

-356 IGRPPSRFDL
+356 IGRSPSRFDL
-366 PDGSEEMDRPHNTT
+366 PDDSDEVERPDNTT

-410 IDQSVTS
+410 VDQRLTG
-417 AETGLVDTVRRQ
+417 AETGLADTVRRR

-457 TAVNGGG
+457 TAVNGRG

-479 GDNDYRFY
+479 RDNDYRLY
-487 SRLAASLAG
+487 SRLAASRAG
-496 QEEERGTGWEGALY
+496 QEDERGTGWEGALY

-541 NDRVQAGAHVY
+541 NDRVQAGVHVY
-552 HDKLDPWWFARR
+552 HQKLDPWWLARR
-564 SGFNLNVWSH
+564 SGFNLNFWNH
-574 WNFAGERLAR
+574 WNFAGEGLAR
-584 GVNFNT
+584 GVNFNS

-596 YWGFWMGVSRGL
+596 YWGFWMGVSHNL
-608 EAFDDLATRGGP
+608 DAVDDLATRGGP

-627 TWIGMNLW
+627 TWIGMNVW
-635 TDDRKPVSGG
+635 ADDRKPVSGRLWSN
-645 LRGNLSWSR
+645 LRWGR
-654 GGDNLGSWVGVEL
+654 GGDNLGSWVGFNL
-667 ELRPLSRLALEI
+667 ELRPLSRLSLEI
-679 EPGYNYSRS
+679 GPGYGYNRD

-695 ADADGDGEDDRFI
+695 ADDDGDGEDDRFI
-708 FGELESRVFEVG
+708 FGELESRVLEIG
-720 LRGDWAFTPG
+720 LRGDWAFTPA
-730 LSLQLFV
+730 LSLQLYM
-737 QPFVTTGDYGAIK
+737 QPFVSVGDYGAIK

-784 WEYRPGSTFFAV
+784 WEYRPGSTLFAV
-796 WQQSRDRDF
+796 WQQSRDHDF
-805 DEARDPAFRPAGDL
+805 DGADPKFRPAGDL

-828 DIFLIKFNRWFG
+828 SIFLIKLNRWFG

>member
-1 MHRFTAVLAAALLF
+1 MHRSIAALAAALLL

-25 QSSQAD
+25 QPSHAD
-31 TSDARMERWMAHP
+31 TSDARMERWLAHP
-44 QRTAHARRAE
+44 QRTARALRAE
-54 TPPRLDGI
+54 TPPRLDGVL
-62 IDEEIW
+62 DEEIW

-89 LRTTFQVA
+89 VRTTFQVA
-97 YDDDALYIAGVCYDD
+97 YDDDALYIAGVCHDD

-150 GPSGWFSD
+150 GPSGWISD
-158 GILYNDEDWDDGWD
+158 GILFDDEEYDEGWD

-177 ATARR
+177 ATAMR

-208 FNVYRRISRRA
+208 INVFRKVSRRA
-219 EWTAWSFTPRG
+219 EWAAWSFTPRG
-230 VSGYASRFGHLE
+230 VNGYASRFGHLE
-242 GIEGIRPQRSLEVLP
+242 GIEGIRPQRSVEVLP

-262 GTLSPGDADG
+262 GTLSQGDG

-285 YGLSSNISLNATVN
+285 YGLSSNISVNATVN

-324 RPFFLEGIQIF
+324 RPFFLEGNQIF
-335 ESPGPFIAGIS
+335 ESPGPFIVGIGK
-346 RPSTL
+346 PSTL

-356 IGRPPSRFDL
+356 IGRSPSRFDL
-366 PDGSEEMDRPHNTT
+366 PDDSDEVERPDNTT

-410 IDQSVTS
+410 VDQRLTG
-417 AETGLVDTVRRQ
+417 AETGLADTVRRR

-457 TAVNGGG
+457 TAVNGRG

-479 GDNDYRFY
+479 RDNDYRIYTRF
-487 SRLAASLAG
+487 AASRAG
-496 QEEERGTGWEGALY
+496 QEDERDSGWEGALY

-541 NDRVQAGAHVY
+541 NDRVQAGVHVY
-552 HDKLDPWWFARR
+552 HQKLDPWWLARR
-564 SGFNLNVWSH
+564 SGFNLNFWNH

-584 GVNFNT
+584 GVNFNS

-596 YWGFWMGVSRGL
+596 YWGFWMGVSHNL
-608 EAFDDLATRGGP
+608 DAVDDLATRGGP

-627 TWIGMNLW
+627 TWIGMNVW
-635 TDDRKPVSGG
+635 ADDRKPVSGRLWSN
-645 LRGNLSWSR
+645 LRWGR
-654 GGDNLGSWVGVEL
+654 GGDNLGSWVGFNL
-667 ELRPLSRLALEI
+667 ELRPLSRLSLEI
-679 EPGYNYSRS
+679 GPGYGYNRD

-695 ADADGDGEDDRFI
+695 ADDDGDGEDDRFI
-708 FGELESRVFEVG
+708 FGELESRVLEIG
-720 LRGDWAFTPG
+720 LRGDWAFTPA
-730 LSLQLFV
+730 LSLQLYM
-737 QPFVTTGDYGAIK
+737 QPFVSVGDYGAIK

-784 WEYRPGSTFFAV
+784 WEYRPGSTLFAV
-796 WQQSRDRDF
+796 WQQSRDHDF
-805 DEARDPAFRPAGDL
+805 DGADPEFRPAGDL

-828 DIFLIKFNRWFG
+828 SIFLIKLNRWFG

>member
-1 MHRFTAVLAAALLF
+1 MHRSIAALAAALLS
-15 AGAAGAGADE
+15 AAAAGADE
-25 QSSQAD
+25 QPSQAD
-31 TSDARMERWMAHP
+31 TSDARMERWLAHP
-44 QRTAHARRAE
+44 QRTARALRTE
-54 TPPRLDGI
+54 TPPRLDGVL
-62 IDEEIW
+62 DEEIW
-68 LRAPVHEGFTQSDPD
+68 LRAPVHEGFTQSDPAH
-83 NGEPAS
+83 GEPAS

-97 YDDDALYIAGVCYDD
+97 YDDDALYVGGICYDD
-112 PDSVTA
+112 PDSVSA

-150 GPSGWFSD
+150 GPSGWISD
-158 GILYNDEDWDDGWD
+158 GILFDDEEYDEGWD

-177 ATARR
+177 ATAMR

-187 LELKIPYHVLR
+187 LELKVPYHVLR

-208 FNVYRRISRRA
+208 INVFRKVSRRA
-219 EWTAWSFTPRG
+219 EWAAWSFTPRG
-230 VSGYASRFGHLE
+230 VNGYASRFGHLE
-242 GIEGIRPQRSLEVLP
+242 GIEGIRPQRSVEVLP

-262 GTLSPGDADG
+262 GTLSQGDG

-285 YGLSSNISLNATVN
+285 YGLSSNISVNATVN

-324 RPFFLEGIQIF
+324 RPFFLEGNQIF
-335 ESPGPFIAGIS
+335 ESPGPFIVGIGK
-346 RPSTL
+346 PSTL

-356 IGRPPSRFDL
+356 IGRSPSRFDL
-366 PDGSEEMDRPHNTT
+366 PDDSDEVERPDNTT

-410 IDQSVTS
+410 VDQRLTG
-417 AETGLVDTVRRQ
+417 AETGLADTVRRR

-457 TAVNGGG
+457 TAVNGRG

-479 GDNDYRFY
+479 RDNDYRLYTRF
-487 SRLAASLAG
+487 AASRAG
-496 QEEERGTGWEGALY
+496 QEDERDTGWEGALY

-541 NDRVQAGAHVY
+541 NDRVQAGVHVY
-552 HDKLDPWWFARR
+552 HQKLDPWWLARR
-564 SGFNLNVWSH
+564 SGFNLNFWNH

-584 GVNFNT
+584 GVNFNS

-596 YWGFWMGVSRGL
+596 YWGFWMGVSHNL
-608 EAFDDLATRGGP
+608 NAVDDLATRGGP

-627 TWIGMNLW
+627 TWIGMNVW
-635 TDDRKPVSGG
+635 ADDRKPVSGRLWSN
-645 LRGNLSWSR
+645 LRWGR
-654 GGDNLGSWVGVEL
+654 GGDNLGSWVGFNL
-667 ELRPLSRLALEI
+667 ELRPLSRLSLEI
-679 EPGYNYSRS
+679 GPGYGYNRD

-695 ADADGDGEDDRFI
+695 ADDDGDGEDDRFI
-708 FGELESRVFEVG
+708 FGELESRVLEIG
-720 LRGDWAFTPG
+720 LRGDWAFTPA
-730 LSLQLFV
+730 LSLQLYM
-737 QPFVTTGDYGAIK
+737 QPFVSVGDYGAIK

-784 WEYRPGSTFFAV
+784 WEYRPGSTLFAV
-796 WQQSRDRDF
+796 WQQSRDHDF
-805 DEARDPAFRPAGDL
+805 DGADPKFRPAGDL

-828 DIFLIKFNRWFG
+828 SIFLIKLNRWFG

>member
-1 MHRFTAVLAAALLF
+1 MHRSTAALAAALLL

-25 QSSQAD
+25 QPSHAD

-44 QRTAHARRAE
+44 QRTARALRAE

-62 IDEEIW
+62 LDEEIW

-89 LRTTFQVA
+89 VRTTFQVA
-97 YDDDALYIAGVCYDD
+97 YDDDALYIAGVCHDD

-150 GPSGWFSD
+150 GPSGWISD
-158 GILYNDEDWDDGWD
+158 GILFDDEEYDEGWD

-177 ATARR
+177 ATAMR

-208 FNVYRRISRRA
+208 INVFRKVSRRA
-219 EWTAWSFTPRG
+219 EWAAWSFTPRG
-230 VSGYASRFGHLE
+230 VNGYASRFGHLE
-242 GIEGIRPQRSLEVLP
+242 GIEGIRPQRSVEVLP

-262 GTLSPGDADG
+262 GTLSQGDG

-285 YGLSSNISLNATVN
+285 YGLSSNISVNATVN

-324 RPFFLEGIQIF
+324 RPFFLEGNQIF
-335 ESPGPFIAGIS
+335 ESPGPFIVGIGK
-346 RPSTL
+346 PSTL

-356 IGRPPSRFDL
+356 IGRSPSRFDL
-366 PDGSEEMDRPHNTT
+366 PDDSDEVERPDNTT

-410 IDQSVTS
+410 VDQRLTG
-417 AETGLVDTVRRQ
+417 AETGLADTVRRR

-457 TAVNGGG
+457 TAVNGRG

-479 GDNDYRFY
+479 RDNDYRLYTRF
-487 SRLAASLAG
+487 AASRAG
-496 QEEERGTGWEGALY
+496 QEDERDTGWEGALY

-541 NDRVQAGAHVY
+541 NDRVQAGVHVY
-552 HDKLDPWWFARR
+552 HQKLDPWWLARR
-564 SGFNLNVWSH
+564 SGFNLNFWNH

-596 YWGFWMGVSRGL
+596 YWGFWMGVSHNL
-608 EAFDDLATRGGP
+608 DAVDDLATRGGP

-627 TWIGMNLW
+627 TWIGMNVW
-635 TDDRKPVSGG
+635 ADDRKPVSGRLWSN
-645 LRGNLSWSR
+645 LRWGR
-654 GGDNLGSWVGVEL
+654 GGDNLGSWVGFNL
-667 ELRPLSRLALEI
+667 ELRPLSRLSLEI
-679 EPGYNYSRS
+679 GPGYGYNRD

-695 ADADGDGEDDRFI
+695 ADDDGDGEDDRFI
-708 FGELESRVFEVG
+708 FGELESRVLEIG

-730 LSLQLFV
+730 LSLQLYM
-737 QPFVTTGDYGAIK
+737 QPFVSVGDYGAIK

-784 WEYRPGSTFFAV
+784 WEYRPGSTLFAV
-796 WQQSRDRDF
+796 WQQSRDHDF
-805 DEARDPAFRPAGDL
+805 DGADPKFRPAGDL

-828 DIFLIKFNRWFG
+828 SIFLIKLNRWFG

>member
-1 MHRFTAVLAAALLF
+1 MHRSIAALAAALLL

-25 QSSQAD
+25 QPAHAD

-44 QRTAHARRAE
+44 QRTARALRAE
-54 TPPRLDGI
+54 TPPRLDGVL
-62 IDEEIW
+62 DEEIW

-89 LRTTFQVA
+89 VRTTFQVA
-97 YDDDALYIAGVCYDD
+97 YDDDALYIAGICYDD
-112 PDSVTA
+112 PDSVSA

-150 GPSGWFSD
+150 GPSGWISD
-158 GILYNDEDWDDGWD
+158 GILFDDEEYDEGWD

-177 ATARR
+177 ATAMR

-187 LELKIPYHVLR
+187 LELKVPYHVLR

-208 FNVYRRISRRA
+208 INVFRKISRRA
-219 EWTAWSFTPRG
+219 EWAAWSFTPRG
-230 VSGYASRFGHLE
+230 VTGYASRFGHLE
-242 GIEGIRPQRSLEVLP
+242 GIEGIRPQRSVEVLP

-262 GTLSPGDADG
+262 GTLSQGDG

-285 YGLSSNISLNATVN
+285 YGLSSNISVNATVN

-324 RPFFLEGIQIF
+324 RPFFLEGNQIF
-335 ESPGPFIAGIS
+335 ESPGPFIVGIGK
-346 RPSTL
+346 PSTL

-356 IGRPPSRFDL
+356 IGRSPSRFDL
-366 PDGSEEMDRPHNTT
+366 PDDSDEVERPDNTT

-410 IDQSVTS
+410 VDQRLTG
-417 AETGLVDTVRRQ
+417 AETGLADTVRRR

-457 TAVNGGG
+457 TAVNGRG

-479 GDNDYRFY
+479 RDNDYRLYTRF
-487 SRLAASLAG
+487 AASRAG
-496 QEEERGTGWEGALY
+496 QEDERDTGWEGALY

-541 NDRVQAGAHVY
+541 NDRVQAGVHVY
-552 HDKLDPWWFARR
+552 HQKLDPWWLARR
-564 SGFNLNVWSH
+564 SGFNFNIWNH
-574 WNFAGERLAR
+574 WNFAGEGLAR

-596 YWGFWMGVSRGL
+596 YWGFWMGVSHNL
-608 EAFDDLATRGGP
+608 DAVDDLATRGGP

-627 TWIGMNLW
+627 TWIGMNVW
-635 TDDRKPVSGG
+635 ADDRKPVSGRLWSN
-645 LRGNLSWSR
+645 LRWGR
-654 GGDNLGSWVGVEL
+654 GGDNLGSWVGFNL
-667 ELRPLSRLALEI
+667 ELRPLSRLSLEI
-679 EPGYNYSRS
+679 GPGYGYNRD

-695 ADADGDGEDDRFI
+695 ADDDGDGEDDRFI
-708 FGELESRVFEVG
+708 FGELESRVLEIG
-720 LRGDWAFTPG
+720 LRGDWAFTPA
-730 LSLQLFV
+730 LSLQLYM
-737 QPFVTTGDYGAIK
+737 QPFVSVGDYGAIK
-750 ELARPRSYEFRPY
+750 ELERPRSYEFRPY

-784 WEYRPGSTFFAV
+784 WEYRPGSTLFAV
-796 WQQSRDRDF
+796 WQQSRDHDF
-805 DEARDPAFRPAGDL
+805 DGADPEFRPAGDL

-828 DIFLIKFNRWFG
+828 SIFLIKLNRWFG

>member
-1 MHRFTAVLAAALLF
+1 MHRSIAALAAALLL

-25 QSSQAD
+25 QPSHAD
-31 TSDARMERWMAHP
+31 TSDARMERWLAHP
-44 QRTAHARRAE
+44 QRTARALRAE
-54 TPPRLDGI
+54 TPPRLDGVL
-62 IDEEIW
+62 DEEIW

-89 LRTTFQVA
+89 VRTTFQVA

-112 PDSVTA
+112 PDSVSA

-150 GPSGWFSD
+150 GPSGWISD
-158 GILYNDEDWDDGWD
+158 GILFDDEEYDEGWD

-177 ATARR
+177 ATAMR

-208 FNVYRRISRRA
+208 INVFRKVSRRA
-219 EWTAWSFTPRG
+219 EWAAWSFTPRG
-230 VSGYASRFGHLE
+230 VNGYASRFGHLE
-242 GIEGIRPQRSLEVLP
+242 GIEGIRPQRSVEVLP

-262 GTLSPGDADG
+262 GTLSQGDG

-285 YGLSSNISLNATVN
+285 YGLSSNISVNATVN

-324 RPFFLEGIQIF
+324 RPFFLEGNQIF
-335 ESPGPFIAGIS
+335 ESPGPFIVGIGK
-346 RPSTL
+346 PSTL

-356 IGRPPSRFDL
+356 IGRSPSRFDL
-366 PDGSEEMDRPHNTT
+366 PDDSDEVERPDNTT

-410 IDQSVTS
+410 VDQRLTG
-417 AETGLVDTVRRQ
+417 AETGLADTVRRR

-457 TAVNGGG
+457 TAVNGRG

-479 GDNDYRFY
+479 RDNDYRLY
-487 SRLAASLAG
+487 TRLAASRAG
-496 QEEERGTGWEGALY
+496 QEDERGTGWEGALY

-541 NDRVQAGAHVY
+541 NDRVQAGVHVY
-552 HDKLDPWWFARR
+552 HQKLDPWWLARR
-564 SGFNLNVWSH
+564 SGFNLNFWSQ

-584 GVNFNT
+584 GVNFNS

-596 YWGFWMGVSRGL
+596 YWGFWMGVSRNL
-608 EAFDDLATRGGP
+608 DAVDDLATRGGP

-627 TWIGMNLW
+627 TWIGMNVW
-635 TDDRKPVSGG
+635 ADDRKPVSGRLWSN
-645 LRGNLSWSR
+645 LRWGR
-654 GGDNLGSWVGVEL
+654 GGDNLGSWVGFNL
-667 ELRPLSRLALEI
+667 ELRPLSRLSLEI
-679 EPGYNYSRS
+679 GPGYGYNRD

-695 ADADGDGEDDRFI
+695 ADDDGDGEDDRFI
-708 FGELESRVFEVG
+708 FGELESRVLEIG
-720 LRGDWAFTPG
+720 LRGDWAFTPA
-730 LSLQLFV
+730 LSLQLYV
-737 QPFVTTGDYGAIK
+737 QPFVSVGDYGAIK

-763 AGLEDNPDFHR
+763 TGLEDNPDFHR

-784 WEYRPGSTFFAV
+784 WEYRPGSTLFAV
-796 WQQSRDRDF
+796 WQQSRDHDF
-805 DEARDPAFRPAGDL
+805 DGADPKFRPAGDL

-828 DIFLIKFNRWFG
+828 SIFLIKLNRWFG

>member
-1 MHRFTAVLAAALLF
+1 MHRSIAALAAALLL

-25 QSSQAD
+25 QPSHAD

-44 QRTAHARRAE
+44 QRTARALRAE

-62 IDEEIW
+62 LDEEIW

-89 LRTTFQVA
+89 VRTTFQVA

-112 PDSVTA
+112 PDSVSA

-150 GPSGWFSD
+150 GPSGWISD
-158 GILYNDEDWDDGWD
+158 GILFDDEEYDEGWD

-177 ATARR
+177 ATAMR

-187 LELKIPYHVLR
+187 LELKVPYHVLR

-208 FNVYRRISRRA
+208 INVFRKVSRRA
-219 EWTAWSFTPRG
+219 EWAAWSFTPRG
-230 VSGYASRFGHLE
+230 VNGYASRFGHLE
-242 GIEGIRPQRSLEVLP
+242 GIEGIRPQRSVEVLP

-262 GTLSPGDADG
+262 GTLSQGDG

-285 YGLSSNISLNATVN
+285 YGLSSNISVNATVN

-324 RPFFLEGIQIF
+324 RPFFLEGNQIF
-335 ESPGPFIAGIS
+335 ESPGPFIVGIGK
-346 RPSTL
+346 PSTL

-356 IGRPPSRFDL
+356 IGRSPSRFDL
-366 PDGSEEMDRPHNTT
+366 PDDSDEVERPDNTT

-410 IDQSVTS
+410 VDQRLTG
-417 AETGLVDTVRRQ
+417 AETGLADTVRRR

-457 TAVNGGG
+457 TAVNGRG

-479 GDNDYRFY
+479 RDNDYRLY
-487 SRLAASLAG
+487 TRLAASRAG
-496 QEEERGTGWEGALY
+496 QEDERDTGWEGALY

-541 NDRVQAGAHVY
+541 NDRVQAGVHVY
-552 HDKLDPWWFARR
+552 HQKLDPWWLARR
-564 SGFNLNVWSH
+564 SGFNLNFWNH

-584 GVNFNT
+584 GVNFNS

-596 YWGFWMGVSRGL
+596 YWGFWMGVSHNL
-608 EAFDDLATRGGP
+608 DAVDDLATRGGP

-627 TWIGMNLW
+627 TWIGMNVW
-635 TDDRKPVSGG
+635 ADDRKPVSGRLWSN
-645 LRGNLSWSR
+645 LRWGR
-654 GGDNLGSWVGVEL
+654 GGDNLGSWVGFNL
-667 ELRPLSRLALEI
+667 ELRPLSRLSLEI
-679 EPGYNYSRS
+679 GPGYGYNRD

-695 ADADGDGEDDRFI
+695 ADDDGDGEDDRFI
-708 FGELESRVFEVG
+708 FGELESRVFEIG
-720 LRGDWAFTPG
+720 LRGDWAFTPA
-730 LSLQLFV
+730 LSLQLYM
-737 QPFVTTGDYGAIK
+737 QPFVSVGDYGAIK

-784 WEYRPGSTFFAV
+784 WEYRPGSTLFAV
-796 WQQSRDRDF
+796 WQQSRDHDF
-805 DEARDPAFRPAGDL
+805 DGADPEFRPADDL

-828 DIFLIKFNRWFG
+828 SIFLIKLNRWFG